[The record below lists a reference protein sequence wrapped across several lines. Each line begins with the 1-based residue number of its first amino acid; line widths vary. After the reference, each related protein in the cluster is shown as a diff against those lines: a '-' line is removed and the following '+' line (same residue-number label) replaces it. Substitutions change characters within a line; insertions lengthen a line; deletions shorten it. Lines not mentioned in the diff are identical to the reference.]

1 MSRCNRLTAIE
12 PAHPLRALLARKL
25 ERRPGTPAA
34 IAAGPASVEIT
45 PGFFDSLPVPDRA
58 AELVIACSALTPD
71 PAQGGEPG
79 LAEMERACAPP
90 GLVVILWPN
99 QPDWLTARGYRYLSF
114 PGEMAME
121 FASIEEAVELSRVF
135 YPDAVDEVVRRGDRR
150 VPYGILGVNP
160 PRDLAYR
167 TVR

>member
-1 MSRCNRLTAIE
+1 M
-12 PAHPLRALLARKL
+12 
-25 ERRPGTPAA
+25 
-34 IAAGPASVEIT
+34 
-45 PGFFDSLPVPDRA
+45 PVPDRA